1 MKKEKKILKIVDK
14 MTSND
19 NKNRKI
25 LMSERK
31 FLTNY
36 AIDNHLLDVVCSYK
50 GDDRK
55 LKWFIESFVRIYDE
69 DTYINSKNCCSY
81 KEGEDTFLHIAIKNE
96 VDMDYIEY
104 ILEYIYDY
112 IFFDFESVNDFYKHK
127 GKNNKTIFHSLCESD
142 RHFLEYETRQLL
154 NIIAEESIDIII
166 DLYDEIYD
174 AYNNGSGCSVV
185 QIIRDIIFDNKD
197 EFAEYL
203 CANKDKAKEI
213 IEKLFYDIDYNDKES
228 NLLWLCRYDYQYV
241 HLEEL
246 KLLLELGVDPN
257 FVNEENDDFIMSF
270 INNSFHDVEDI
281 ISLLKIAL
289 KYGYKINKEKNILDA
304 WLSGDVDINSKYVIY
319 KFMSGNG
326 FNTFTANIDKDAL
339 FDIDESLDFYLP
351 NSVYDTQ
358 KQLIKLYDCNY
369 ITDGLNYML
378 KNNNLTLT
386 TSFNND
392 LSKIHSEF
400 IGFKKIAMEFSG
412 IRNEGHFIRMLS
424 DEVVNICCN
433 SVNGIAYDDKVSLNV
448 VLDALKQT
456 IIKNQHRL
464 FDSIDKCKIKQ
475 IKRVNNKQ
483 ND

>member
-19 NKNRKI
+19 KKNLKI

-36 AIDNHLLDVVCSYK
+36 AINNHLLDIVCSYK
-50 GDDRK
+50 YDDRK
-55 LKWFIESFVRIYDE
+55 LKWFVESFVKIYNE
-69 DTYINSKNCCSY
+69 DTYLNSEESRLY
-81 KEGEDTFLHIAIKNE
+81 KEGEDTFLHIALKNQ
-96 VDMDYIEY
+96 VYMDYIVDFLYY
-104 ILEYIYDY
+104 IHDY
-112 IFFDFESVNDFYKHK
+112 IFFDFESIEALFKHK
-127 GKNNKTIFHSLCESD
+127 GKNNKTIFHLLADSD
-142 RHFLEYETRQLL
+142 GPFFEETRPLL
-154 NIIAEESIDIII
+154 NFIAEESIDIII

-213 IEKLFYDIDYNDKES
+213 IEKVFYDIDYNDKAS

-241 HLEEL
+241 NFEEL
-246 KLLLELGVDPN
+246 EILLELGVDPN

-270 INNSFHDVEDI
+270 INDSFHDVEDI

-304 WLSGDVDINSKYVIY
+304 WISRDVDINSKYVIY

-326 FNTFTANIDKDAL
+326 FNTFTANINKDAL

-351 NSVYDTQ
+351 YSIYSTQ

-378 KNNNLTLT
+378 KNNNLQLT
-386 TSFNND
+386 DSFKND
-392 LSKIHSEF
+392 LSKIYNDFIGLKKSAMEF
-400 IGFKKIAMEFSG
+400 IGV
-412 IRNEGHFIRMLS
+412 RNEGHFVRILS
-424 DEVVNICCN
+424 DEIVNICSN
-433 SVNGIAYDDKVSLNV
+433 SVNGITCDDTVSLNV